1 MGLRIR
7 LLGGLHVE
15 YETGEISEV
24 MKSNKGCALLAY
36 LLVANAPQPRE
47 VLADLLWDAS
57 STAQSLQSLRT
68 LLSRLRQ
75 GLPELEVSRTQVR
88 FPLETAV
95 SLDYRELI
103 AGLNSNDPNQIAAV
117 LPLYRGDL
125 LAGFYVENAPTFNE
139 WLLLTREKLRQQV
152 TGAFRQLCRLYQ
164 EQSDWVKGVA
174 LAQRWFAL
182 DDLDEEALR
191 HLLQLLAAS
200 GQIDVALQQYAV
212 SRQRLWDELGVE
224 PMGETRQLVARI
236 ETFKATHGGGV
247 AWDSVIG
254 TPTKPPNPDELPEP
268 GNLPSHAYVPY
279 QRNLDFV
286 GRRATLLQIGQTL
299 LPASPEASKRAV
311 AITGMGG
318 LGKTQLTVEFCY
330 RYGRYFPGG
339 VFWLSFANEQN
350 IAEEVVMI
358 GGERG
363 LGLYQDA
370 ERLTQ
375 SDKVARVLKAWQEPI
390 PRLLI
395 FDNCEDE
402 VLLTQWL
409 PVTGGCRIL
418 MTSRRGVWPPELGVM
433 VLPLHQLERLHSV
446 QILQKLVAGFDGATA
461 DKIAQEVGDLPLAL
475 YLAGSFL
482 RRYQQISPA
491 DYLRQLRAIGLLDH
505 PSLQG
510 RGTTHSPTGH
520 ELSIAR
526 TFALNFERLDANDET
541 DGMAL
546 RLLACAIVFAHGEA
560 IPNQLLLACVQTE
573 PDDLMLDL
581 LAMDGLTRLLMLGIV
596 REVGADQVQLHR
608 LIATYV
614 EAELSAGDVAAGET
628 AVITQV
634 IQSLEAQFSQ
644 TRFLGNLPINPAHL
658 QWIVPRGLARG
669 DDLGTQLPLWWG
681 RHLRDIGAREAAIAV
696 LETAVTVRRTL
707 QRHDDLMLAD
717 LLALLGTLMWETSRP
732 EEAWPMY
739 EAVLAIRKAA
749 VGENHTLTAQ
759 ALQNLAILH
768 RQAGSL
774 ATSKTYYEQALTIYE
789 QLSPPDEQ
797 QIALTLFN
805 MGLLLKNMNLFQESE
820 EAYKRSLTIREKLLS
835 ATNPAIAMSLNNL
848 GVTATQRG
856 DYQTALVY
864 HERGLQI
871 RRESLGEQHYF
882 TALSWL
888 NVGHTKSKAGLTV
901 EAEDA
906 LQRSLAIRQE
916 QLPADS
922 YLIGQSLNY
931 LGQHFYHIGEIEK
944 AQQSLENALAILEI
958 KQPTNYETADA
969 YICLANCYLGNGLFD
984 EARSYLE
991 KARLVQEQSLVPEHF
1006 FTSYRLLTSG
1016 DLAVAEGNVELA
1028 RDYYT
1033 KALAILEK
1041 TAVSTHPDL
1050 PSIQHKLAALADQ

>member
-1 MGLRIR
+1 MGLRIK
-7 LLGGLHVE
+7 LLGGLHIE
-15 YETGEISEV
+15 YETGEVSEV
-24 MKSNKGCALLAY
+24 MKSNKGCGLLAY
-36 LLVANAPQPRE
+36 LLVTNASQSRE
-47 VLADLLWDAS
+47 VLADLLWDAN
-57 STAQSLQSLRT
+57 STTQSLQSLRT

-75 GLPELEVSRTQVR
+75 ALPELEVSRKQVR
-88 FPLETAV
+88 FRLETAV
-95 SLDYRELI
+95 SLDYLELI
-103 AGLNSNDPNQIAAV
+103 AGLKSDDPNQIAAV

-125 LAGFYVENAPTFNE
+125 LAGFYVENAPHFTE

-152 TGAFRQLCRLYQ
+152 TGAFRQLCLLYQ

-174 LAQRWFAL
+174 LAQRWLAI

-200 GQIDVALQQYAV
+200 GQIDLALQQYEV

-224 PMGETRQLVARI
+224 PMGETRQLVAQI
-236 ETFKATHGGGV
+236 ERFKTTHGGGV

-254 TPTKPPNPDELPEP
+254 TPAKRPNPDELPEP
-268 GNLPSHAYVPY
+268 SHLPSHAYVPY
-279 QRNLDFV
+279 QRNPDFV
-286 GRRATLLQIGQTL
+286 GRQATLLQIGQTL
-299 LPASPEASKRAV
+299 LPAKAEAGKRAV

-350 IAEEVVMI
+350 VAQEIVMI

-363 LGLYQDA
+363 LALYQDA
-370 ERLTQ
+370 DRLTQ
-375 SDKVARVLKAWQEPI
+375 SDQVARVLKAWQEPI

-402 VLLTQWL
+402 ALLTQWL

-418 MTSRRGVWPPELGVM
+418 ITSRRGVWSPELGVM
-433 VLPLHQLERLHSV
+433 PLPLNHLERLNGV
-446 QILQKLVAGFDGATA
+446 QILQKLVIGLETATA
-461 DKIAQEVGDLPLAL
+461 EAIAETCGDLPLAL

-482 RRYQQISPA
+482 RRYRQITPA
-491 DYLRQLRAIGLLDH
+491 QYLHQLRDIGLLSH

-520 ELSIAR
+520 GLSIAR
-526 TFALNFERLDANDET
+526 TFALNFEQLDANDEI
-541 DGMAL
+541 DQMAL
-546 RLLACAIVFAHGEA
+546 RLLACAIAFAHGEA
-560 IPNQLLLACVQTE
+560 IPQQLLLACVQTTS
-573 PDDLMLDL
+573 DDLMLEL
-581 LAMDGLTRLLMLGIV
+581 LAMDGLTRLQMLGIL
-596 REVGADQVQLHR
+596 REVGSAQVQLHR

-614 EAELSAGDVAAGET
+614 EAELSAEDVAAGET

-634 IQSLEAQFSQ
+634 LQSLEAQFSK
-644 TRFLGNLPINPAHL
+644 TRFLGNLPINSAHL
-658 QWIVPRGLARG
+658 QWMVQRGLARG

-681 RHLRDIGAREAAIAV
+681 RHLRDIGAREVAIEF
-696 LETAVTVRRTL
+696 LQTAVSARRAL
-707 QRHDDLMLAD
+707 QRNDDLMLAD
-717 LLALLGTLMWETSRP
+717 LLAVLGTLMWETSRQA
-732 EEAWPMY
+732 EAWPMY

-749 VGENHTLTAQ
+749 VGEKHSLTAQ

-774 ATSKTYYEQALTIYE
+774 ATSKTYYEQALAIYE

-797 QIALTLFN
+797 LIALTLFN
-805 MGLLLKNMNLFQESE
+805 MAVLLKNMNLFLESE
-820 EAYKRSLTIREKLLS
+820 AAYKRSLTIRENLLP
-835 ATNPAIAMSLNNL
+835 ATNPSIAMSLNNL
-848 GVTATQRG
+848 GVSATQRG
-856 DYQTALVY
+856 DYHTALAY

-871 RRESLGEQHYF
+871 RQESLGEQHHF
-882 TALSWL
+882 TALSWQNL
-888 NVGHTKSKAGLTV
+888 GHTKSKLGLTA

-922 YLIGQSLNY
+922 YLIGQSLNF
-931 LGQHFYHIGEIEK
+931 LGQHFYHIGDIEK
-944 AQQSLENALAILEI
+944 AQGYLEKALAILEI
-958 KQPTNYETADA
+958 KQPAYYETADA
-969 YICLANCYLGNGLFD
+969 YIYLANCCLKNGVLVLASD
-984 EARSYLE
+984 YLE

-1006 FTSYRLLTSG
+1006 FTSHRLLASG
-1016 DLAVAEGNVELA
+1016 DLAVAEGDVALA
-1028 RDYYT
+1028 RDYYL
-1033 KALAILEK
+1033 KALEIFGK

-1050 PSIQHKLAALADQ
+1050 LSIQQKLANLMG